1 MQVPKTT
8 MEDYEVEHK
17 HYKIETETRTIQVPK
32 QVMEDQEIQVQVP
45 TRRKVPI
52 QKMVPRTV
60 LVPVT
65 VHVEQ
70 VHMETESRTIQV
82 LPPALSLNPRS
93 SRAAHNP
100 PPPACVGCCGLA
112 LESVSGPARPDAE
125 TVRGRN
131 LQIKGQGGWRAGG
144 WGRCVWEALAV
155 VRQDAVLS
163 PSLPFCP

>member
-93 SRAAHNP
+93 
-100 PPPACVGCCGLA
+100 
-112 LESVSGPARPDAE
+112 
-125 TVRGRN
+125 
-131 LQIKGQGGWRAGG
+131 
-144 WGRCVWEALAV
+144 
-155 VRQDAVLS
+155 
-163 PSLPFCP
+163 

>member
-1 MQVPKTT
+1 
-8 MEDYEVEHK
+8 
-17 HYKIETETRTIQVPK
+17 
-32 QVMEDQEIQVQVP
+32 VP

-144 WGRCVWEALAV
+144 WGRVCLGGPGRGAPGCCSLAFAPFLPLI
-155 VRQDAVLS
+155 VRLRLESTHPNPA
-163 PSLPFCP
+163 PPAF